1 MTMLYYL
8 GTALV
13 KLSLHLFTRW
23 QVEGGENVP
32 RRGPL
37 IVVANHLSLADPPLL
52 SASIPRRIVF
62 MAKKEAFRSP
72 ILGPLVRAWRA
83 FPVQRERLDREA
95 LRRAQQV
102 LGQGLT
108 LGMFPEGRR
117 GSMAEMQRAYPGTS
131 LLAIRSGVPILPVGI
146 AGSEKIS
153 PLGLLRRPDIVV
165 NIGKPLNLAPADGKL
180 TRGQLA
186 LATDLIMGRIAEL
199 LPQSY
204 QGAYGVDS
212 REGTVAD

>member
-1 MTMLYYL
+1 MTLPYYL

-13 KLSLHLFTRW
+13 KFLLLLFTRW
-23 QVEGGENVP
+23 RVKGRENVP
-32 RRGPL
+32 SRGPL
-37 IVVANHLSLADPPLL
+37 IVVANHLNLADPPLL

-95 LRRAQQV
+95 LRQAQQV
-102 LGQGLT
+102 LGQGLA

-117 GSMAEMQRAYPGTS
+117 SITAEMQRAYPGTS
-131 LLAIRSGVPILPVGI
+131 LVAIRSGALILPVGI
-146 AGSEKIS
+146 TGSEKLS
-153 PLGLLRRPDIVV
+153 PFGLLRRPEITV
-165 NIGKPLNLAPADGKL
+165 NIGKPLNLPSIDGQL
-180 TRGQLA
+180 TRTQLA
-186 LATDLIMGRIAEL
+186 HATDLIMVRVAEL

-204 QGAYGVDS
+204 RGIYGGDS
-212 REGTVAD
+212 KESPVAD

>member
-1 MTMLYYL
+1 MTAPYYF
-8 GTALV
+8 GTALM
-13 KLSLHLFTRW
+13 KLLLLLFTRW
-23 QVEGGENVP
+23 QVKGGEHVP
-32 RRGPL
+32 RQGPL

-52 SASIPRRIVF
+52 SASIPRQIVF
-62 MAKKEAFRSP
+62 MAKEEAFRSP

-146 AGSEKIS
+146 AGSEKIG
-153 PLGLLRRPDIVV
+153 PVGLLRRPDVVV
-165 NIGKPLNLAPADGKL
+165 NIGEPVSLAPAEGKL

-204 QGAYGVDS
+204 QGAYGVQGG
-212 REGTVAD
+212 EGSLAD

>member
-1 MTMLYYL
+1 MLYYL

-13 KLSLHLFTRW
+13 KLLLLLFTRW

-62 MAKKEAFRSP
+62 MAKKEAFRSL

-95 LRRAQQV
+95 LRQAQQV

-146 AGSEKIS
+146 AGSEKIG
-153 PLGLLRRPDIVV
+153 PLGLLRRPEIVV

-186 LATDLIMGRIAEL
+186 LATDLIMARIAEL
-199 LPQSY
+199 LPRSY